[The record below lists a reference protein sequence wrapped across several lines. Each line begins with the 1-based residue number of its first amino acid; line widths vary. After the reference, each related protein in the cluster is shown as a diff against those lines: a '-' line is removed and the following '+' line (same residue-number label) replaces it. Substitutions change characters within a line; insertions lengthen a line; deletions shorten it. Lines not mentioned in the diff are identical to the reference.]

1 VLNLSPDLAIEMFYR
16 EPVPLGLPSE
26 DNSDDMLLVQ
36 KNIQSDSLI
45 KKETTKMPPSEDSNE
60 EKWAQLVAT
69 QYLFLNEYLKERLK
83 ERMKEGTD
91 NSESEA
97 SDEEPVPSSTSAGR
111 THSTKMAEKKKK
123 RERKDA
129 YMHSRRSSVKRNDD
143 IKKQVDWHHEQLK
156 ELLKNDI
163 KEILK
168 EQLAT
173 EHARMRKLLRKDVKK
188 MSELIRNELTHICTE
203 QVALF

>member
-1 VLNLSPDLAIEMFYR
+1 MLVRRSVGDRVRKLLGRSEANVCSQEV
-16 EPVPLGLPSE
+16 PVPITSE
-26 DNSDDMLLVQ
+26 GQ
-36 KNIQSDSLI
+36 TPI
-45 KKETTKMPPSEDSNE
+45 KMPPSEDSNE

-203 QVALF
+203 Q

>member
-1 VLNLSPDLAIEMFYR
+1 MLNLSPDLAIEMFYR

-97 SDEEPVPSSTSAGR
+97 SDEEPLPSSTSAGR
-111 THSTKMAEKKKK
+111 THSMV
-123 RERKDA
+123 
-129 YMHSRRSSVKRNDD
+129 SS
-143 IKKQVDWHHEQLK
+143 
-156 ELLKNDI
+156 
-163 KEILK
+163 
-168 EQLAT
+168 
-173 EHARMRKLLRKDVKK
+173 
-188 MSELIRNELTHICTE
+188 SP
-203 QVALF
+203 